1 MVFSIACL
9 GFFCLGILL
18 TNLYNKIMYKRESD
32 KVLKERNSFFS
43 KVLEKI
49 YSNEV
54 QFKDRI
60 NNSVT
65 LTTSIEGIGFIDIV
79 YIMDNRQDIAIF
91 RNGKCIYTTDGID
104 ENIVD
109 ELITTINIYFKSEI
123 NDVISVLGMVFYKPT
138 FESKFGIKLSDLKA
152 MYNFDEEFE
161 NKVKQKSVKSYNI
174 DEILDKISAQ
184 GIQSLTL
191 EEKKFLDNYNG

>member
-9 GFFCLGILL
+9 GFFCLGILF
-18 TNLYNKIMYKRESD
+18 TTLYNKIIYKRESS
-32 KVLKERNSFFS
+32 KLLKERNSFFS
-43 KVLEKI
+43 KVLDKI

-65 LTTSIEGIGFIDIV
+65 LTTSIEETGFIDIV
-79 YIMDNRQDIAIF
+79 YLMDNRQDIAIF
-91 RNGKCIYTTDGID
+91 RNGKCIYTTDGISED
-104 ENIVD
+104 IVD

-152 MYNFDEEFE
+152 MYNFDEEFD
-161 NKVKQKSVKSYNI
+161 NKNKQRSVKSYNI

-191 EEKKFLDNYNG
+191 EEKRFLDNYNG

>member
-1 MVFSIACL
+1 MGFSIACL
-9 GFFCLGILL
+9 GFFCLGVLFTI
-18 TNLYNKIMYKRESD
+18 LYNKIIYKRESS
-32 KVLKERNSFFS
+32 KLLKERNSLFS

-65 LTTSIEGIGFIDIV
+65 LTTSIEGTGFIDIV
-79 YIMDNRQDIAIF
+79 YLMDNRQDIAIF
-91 RNGKCIYTTDGID
+91 RNGECIYTTDGVSED
-104 ENIVD
+104 IVD

-123 NDVISVLGMVFYKPT
+123 NNVISVLGMEFYKPT

-152 MYNFDEEFE
+152 MYNDFDD
-161 NKVKQKSVKSYNI
+161 NKNKQKSVKAYNI

-191 EEKKFLDNYNG
+191 EEKRFLDNYND

>member
-9 GFFCLGILL
+9 GFFCLGVLFTI
-18 TNLYNKIMYKRESD
+18 LYNKIIYKRESA
-32 KVLKERNSFFS
+32 KLLKERNSFFS

-65 LTTSIEGIGFIDIV
+65 LTTSIEGTGLIDIV
-79 YIMDNRQDIAIF
+79 YLMDNRQDVAIF
-91 RNGKCIYTTDGID
+91 RNGKCIYTTDGISED
-104 ENIVD
+104 IVD

-123 NDVISVLGMVFYKPT
+123 NDVISVLGMIFYKPT

-152 MYNFDEEFE
+152 MYNFDEDFYDK
-161 NKVKQKSVKSYNI
+161 NKQKSVKAYNI

-191 EEKKFLDNYNG
+191 EEKRFLDNYNG